1 MVHKIGAG
9 RPDALDMM
17 KNGDI
22 GLVVNTPSND
32 TRTKKHEKQI
42 RALAV
47 ARSIP
52 CFTTI
57 PAAAAAVSAVERL
70 LSDALEVE
78 ALQDVLG

>member
-1 MVHKIGAG
+1 MHAILMNGPKRVPERIAFEHRPGGIG
-9 RPDALDMM
+9 
-17 KNGDI
+17 
-22 GLVVNTPSND
+22 
-32 TRTKKHEKQI
+32 RTVEQHEKQI